1 MTETPDPKQ
10 SYANEESITDLQ
22 MRLAFAEQAH
32 ADLDDIVA
40 QQSVMIRE
48 LKRQIEELREAL
60 EDASRQW
67 GETPLVER
75 PPHY

>member
-1 MTETPDPKQ
+1 MTETDKLNQP
-10 SYANEESITDLQ
+10 YASEESVMDLQ
-22 MRLAFAEQAH
+22 VRLAFAEQAH

-40 QQSVMIRE
+40 QQSVLIRE

-67 GETPLVER
+67 GETPSIER